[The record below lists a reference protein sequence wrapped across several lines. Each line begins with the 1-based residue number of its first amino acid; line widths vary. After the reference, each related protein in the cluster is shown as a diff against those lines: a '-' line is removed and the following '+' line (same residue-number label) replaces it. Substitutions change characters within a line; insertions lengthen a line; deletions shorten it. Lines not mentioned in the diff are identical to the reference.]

1 MAEQAT
7 PTETIDLDA
16 ILDSQYDFRRPY
28 EQIDHPDKELVLTTL
43 ASVATD
49 PNQLPETPLTEW
61 QQEHVQRRLGNIVRY
76 GTLYFGRS
84 AYLLARSQAKE
95 AELARLQAEYD
106 QLSWQ
111 ERDERNLWSRP
122 TDHTRI
128 DADTLTIDTASLDT
142 RDIIEYM
149 IGEQMHDAF
158 NVAYQ
163 GPTRLPDFAR
173 YSSDGGSLDE
183 IMASG
188 IILAER
194 VGGFTADEFA
204 KAATSR
210 LYGDHG
216 MVASAYRS
224 LLRGMDCAREHT
236 FKGEPIEL
244 VQDYGEVG
252 YALFR
257 SRSSAGRY
265 VLGMANKFWPSEEA
279 SEIDEFDLDTA
290 ARQLF
295 SEDDAVLMCSSAE
308 DIETLVARQKY
319 FPPLSSDLFVRIVEN
334 IRPNESG
341 QLFGSYEWSPK
352 FADLVEDF
360 KLDEI
365 EDVTDTTR
373 RFLAAGHNDIAWDF
387 YSTYRKERL
396 AAMEVFKSG
405 IDEHSFLFT
414 EAIMN
419 GLLTDEH
426 TAIGV
431 TEAGW
436 AGVEQLREA
445 IKGIEQFILAEDRTD
460 EAMLSEIERI
470 QSSPLYARLW
480 KVAVRFN
487 VTVYGSKNSDEIIRV
502 LNDAIGQRDDAEVPG
517 LNADVYKVANNV
529 SINERLTEHEGMNP
543 DAERLIDQFCE
554 YAKLAWSRDPE
565 MIEALG
571 GFEERV
577 ASFREEISQALEDVE
592 ILLNA
597 AALSGSESQY
607 MTALIKQR
615 YNLVNVLESGFT
627 EDLLAP
633 GGFLRAY
640 EKLHDVKMARG
651 ILREKALRDA
661 KAEKWDEIEGVFGK
675 LLKGGSVEDE
685 LASMLDLVDHILVQE
700 YLLKLNP
707 GDKEYK
713 RFVTKTLFNTSVIE
727 LALAEL
733 QNKSKLVK
741 DPSLIPKKS
750 LTIIPSRDVG
760 LELSGQIGDA
770 CWASKYG
777 SIAKQMPNLTAVL
790 FAENQDDGTKS
801 LVGSSLFI
809 EAETEEGEKILIVRG
824 LNPIQNFIGRVDS
837 HDFLSKFMDYAKETA
852 DRAGRKLAIVYDHR
866 GGAST
871 NRPALFNAMTA
882 YVSSNNLV
890 PIDVPEDQVQ
900 FNGYTLK
907 DSIYLVA

>member
-1 MAEQAT
+1 MSEQA
-7 PTETIDLDA
+7 PQTESIDIDA

-28 EQIDHPDKELVLTTL
+28 ERIDHPDKELVLTTL

-49 PNQLPETPLTEW
+49 PNQLPETPLAEW
-61 QQEHVQRRLGNIVRY
+61 QQEHAERRLGNIVRY

-84 AYLLARSQAKE
+84 AYLLARTQARD

-106 QLSWQ
+106 QLSWE
-111 ERDERNLWSRP
+111 ERDERNLWRRP
-122 TDHTRI
+122 TEQTDI
-128 DADTLTIDTASLDT
+128 DADSLTMNTAALAT
-142 RDIIEYM
+142 RDIVEHM
-149 IGEQMHDAF
+149 VAEQMHDAF

-173 YSSDGGSLDE
+173 YSSDRGSLDE

-194 VGGFTADEFA
+194 LGGLTAEEFA

-216 MVASAYRS
+216 MVASAYGS

-244 VQDYGEVG
+244 VQDYGEMG

-265 VLGMANKFWPSEEA
+265 VLGMANKLWPSEDA

-295 SEDDAVLMCSSAE
+295 SEEDAVLMCSSAE
-308 DIETLVARQKY
+308 GIATLVSRQKY
-319 FPPLSSDLFVRIVEN
+319 FPPLNSDLFVRVVEN

-360 KLDEI
+360 RLDEI

-373 RFLAAGHNDIAWDF
+373 RFLAAGHNDVAWDF

-396 AAMEVFKSG
+396 AGMEVFKSG

-419 GLLTDEH
+419 GELTDEH
-426 TAIGV
+426 AAIGI
-431 TEAGW
+431 TESGW

-460 EAMLSEIERI
+460 DAMLSEIERI

-480 KVAVRFN
+480 RVAVRFN
-487 VTVYGSKNSDEIIRV
+487 VAAYGSKDSNEIIRV
-502 LNDAIGQRDDAEVPG
+502 LNDAIKQREDAEVPE
-517 LNADVYKVANNV
+517 LDTDVYKVANNV

-543 DAERLIDQFCE
+543 DAEKLIDQFCE
-554 YAKLAWSRDPE
+554 YARLAWSRDPE
-565 MIEALG
+565 MVSALG

-577 ASFREEISQALEDVE
+577 TEFRATLLDALKEIDTLIAEAGPDGSERRVMALAEQRQLIVEVLQASFE
-592 ILLNA
+592 N
-597 AALSGSESQY
+597 
-607 MTALIKQR
+607 
-615 YNLVNVLESGFT
+615 
-627 EDLLAP
+627 DLLTD
-633 GGFLRAY
+633 GGFLEAY
-640 EKLHDVKMARG
+640 NKLHKVKMARG

-661 KAEKWDEIEGVFGK
+661 KTEKWDEIEGVFGK
-675 LLKGGSVEDE
+675 LLKGDSVEDE

-707 GDKEYK
+707 EDKEYK
-713 RFVTKTLFNTSVIE
+713 RFITKTLFNTSVIE
-727 LALAEL
+727 SALADL
-733 QNKSKLVK
+733 QNKSLLVE
-741 DPSLIPKKS
+741 DPTLIPKRS
-750 LTIIPSRDVG
+750 LTILPSRDIG

-790 FAENQDDGTKS
+790 FAENQEDGTKG

-809 EAETEEGEKILIVRG
+809 EAETEGGEKLLIVRG

-837 HDFLSKFMDYAKETA
+837 HDFLSKFMGYAKETA
-852 DRAGRKLAIVYDHR
+852 DRAGRKLAVVYDHR

-882 YVSSNNLV
+882 YVSSNNL
-890 PIDVPEDQVQ
+890 PTIEVPEDQVQ

-907 DSIYLVA
+907 DSIYLVG